1 MFATRRWRSG
11 LVIIV
16 AVWARMLLFC
26 LISVFIVGAAFGSFL
41 NVCVYR
47 LPLEK
52 SLLWPESRCGHCLQP
67 IRWYDNIP
75 LVSYW
80 LLRGRC
86 RDCQTP
92 FSMRYFFVEL
102 FTAVAFASLFY
113 LEAVVNVLSIPFV
126 EAHRGDFAHWNLPPW
141 QIWLLFAYH
150 ATLLCF
156 LIVASLVDTDHME
169 IPLTITLTG
178 TVFGVFG
185 SLFVGWPFPAGHVDV
200 APLGRGARLADVRF
214 DPGVVGWPVWYP
226 LQLPTWLPQG
236 SWQLGLA
243 TSLAGVAAG
252 MLVLRAVRWLFGLGR
267 GMEGLGIGDA
277 DLMMMAGSF
286 LGWQAV
292 LVAFFVSVVPGL
304 VFGILHLVRR
314 GNQAL
319 PFGPSLALGVMI
331 TLLGWRV
338 LGEVA
343 RPLFFEPLVLGFIGV
358 VGPILLLA
366 ISFVLRLVGGKGK

>member
-1 MFATRRWRSG
+1 
-11 LVIIV
+11 
-16 AVWARMLLFC
+16 MLLFC
-26 LISVFIVGAAFGSFL
+26 LVSVFVIGAAFGSFL

-52 SLLWPESRCGHCLQP
+52 SLLWPESRCGNCLRP

-80 LLRGRC
+80 LLNGRC
-86 RDCQTP
+86 RDCHTP

-102 FTAVAFASLFY
+102 FTALAFAGLFY
-113 LEAVVNVLSIPFV
+113 LEAEVNVLGIPFV
-126 EAHRGDFAHWNLPPW
+126 EAHKNDFARWDLPPL
-141 QIWLLFAYH
+141 QIWVMFAYH

-156 LIVASLVDTDHME
+156 LIVAALVDIDHME
-169 IPLTITLTG
+169 IPLPITLTG
-178 TVFGVFG
+178 TVFGVLG
-185 SLFVGWPFPAGHVDV
+185 SLIVAWPFPAAHVDV
-200 APLGRGARLADVRF
+200 QAVGRAGRVGDVPF
-214 DPGVVGWPVWYP
+214 DPGVFPWPVWHP

-252 MLVLRAVRWLFGLGR
+252 MLTLRAVRWLFGLGR

-286 LGWQAV
+286 IGWQPV

-304 VFGILHLVRR
+304 FFGVLHLVRR

-319 PFGPSLALGVMI
+319 PFGPSLAMGVMI

-338 LGEVA
+338 LGESV
-343 RPLFFEPLVLGFIGV
+343 RPLFFEPLLLGFIAV
-358 VGPILLLA
+358 VGPVLLLV

>member
-1 MFATRRWRSG
+1 
-11 LVIIV
+11 
-16 AVWARMLLFC
+16 MLLFC
-26 LISVFIVGAAFGSFL
+26 LFAVFVVGAAFGSFL

-80 LLRGRC
+80 LLNGRC
-86 RDCQTP
+86 RDCHTP

-102 FTAVAFASLFY
+102 FTALAFAGLFY
-113 LEAVVNVLSIPFV
+113 LEAVVNVLGIPFV
-126 EAHRGDFAHWNLPPW
+126 EAHKNDFAQWNLPAW
-141 QIWLLFAYH
+141 QIWVMFAYH

-156 LIVASLVDTDHME
+156 LIVASLVDIDHME

-178 TVFGVFG
+178 TVFGVLG
-185 SLFVGWPFPAGHVDV
+185 SLFVAWPFPAEHVDV
-200 APLGRGARLADVRF
+200 PAVARGGFTLPPFA
-214 DPGVVGWPVWYP
+214 PGVVPWPVWHP

-236 SWQLGLA
+236 NWQLGLA

-252 MLVLRAVRWLFGLGR
+252 MLTLRAVRWLFGLGR

-286 LGWQAV
+286 IGWQPV

-304 VFGILHLVRR
+304 FFGVLHLVRR

-319 PFGPSLALGVMI
+319 PFGPSLAMGVMI

-338 LGEVA
+338 FGEFV
-343 RPLFFEPLVLGFIGV
+343 RPLFFEPLVLGFVGV
-358 VGPILLLA
+358 AGPVLLLV
-366 ISFVLRLVGGKGK
+366 ISIVLRLFGGKGK